1 MVRQKIL
8 LIKVGDLKNLCR
20 RLFVVVLFLTAFL
33 FILLSNIDS
42 VVVGAVDKAV
52 IQATGPVMRVVEF
65 PARVIH
71 RAWTYFSDMAH
82 IYKENEQLRAENKQ
96 MMILQNKVRT
106 LEVENQLLSRLLNY
120 VPPAEA
126 SFMSAQIVAESGDN
140 FTHLLL
146 VYIGDEAVRKGQV
159 VMGDESVIGR
169 IDMVSAPYAKVIL
182 ITDINSKI
190 PVVVERTRVRGILSG
205 NNTALPELIFTRS
218 VADIREGDIIVT
230 SGVGGMFPSG
240 LPIGFVSAINGNK
253 VEVEPMADI
262 ERIEYVRV
270 VDYGLPQENDI
281 SKDIMRSENAR

>member
-33 FILLSNIDS
+33 LILLSNIDS
-42 VVVGAVDKAV
+42 MVVGAVDKAV

-71 RAWTYFSDMAH
+71 RAWTYFSDVAH

-169 IDMVSAPYAKVIL
+169 IDTVSAPYAKVIL

-218 VADIREGDIIVT
+218 VVDIREGDIIVT

-281 SKDIMRSENAR
+281 SKDITGSENAR

>member
-33 FILLSNIDS
+33 LILLSNIDS
-42 VVVGAVDKAV
+42 MVVGAVDKAV

-71 RAWTYFSDMAH
+71 RAWTYFSDVAH

-169 IDMVSAPYAKVIL
+169 IDTVSAPYAKVIL

-230 SGVGGMFPSG
+230 SGVGGMFPAG

-270 VDYGLPQENDI
+270 VDYGLPQDNDI
-281 SKDIMRSENAR
+281 SKDITGSENAR

>member
-33 FILLSNIDS
+33 LILLSNIDS
-42 VVVGAVDKAV
+42 MVVGAVDKAV

-71 RAWTYFSDMAH
+71 RAWTYFSDVAH

-169 IDMVSAPYAKVIL
+169 IDTVSAPYAKVIL
-182 ITDINSKI
+182 IPDINSKI

-230 SGVGGMFPSG
+230 SGVGGMFPAG

-281 SKDIMRSENAR
+281 SKDITGSENAR

>member
-33 FILLSNIDS
+33 LILLSNIDS
-42 VVVGAVDKAV
+42 MVVGAVDKAV

-71 RAWTYFSDMAH
+71 RAWTYFSDVAH

-169 IDMVSAPYAKVIL
+169 IDTVSAPYAKVIL

-230 SGVGGMFPSG
+230 SGVGGMFPAG

-281 SKDIMRSENAR
+281 SKDITGSENAR

>member
-33 FILLSNIDS
+33 LILLSNIDS
-42 VVVGAVDKAV
+42 MVVGAVDKAV

-71 RAWTYFSDMAH
+71 RAWTYFSDVAH

-146 VYIGDEAVRKGQV
+146 VYIGDEAVKKGQV

-169 IDMVSAPYAKVIL
+169 IDTVSAPYAKVIL

-230 SGVGGMFPSG
+230 SGVGGMFPAG

-281 SKDIMRSENAR
+281 SKDITGSENAR

>member
-33 FILLSNIDS
+33 LILLSNIDS
-42 VVVGAVDKAV
+42 MVVGAVDKAV

-71 RAWTYFSDMAH
+71 RAWTYFSDVAH

-169 IDMVSAPYAKVIL
+169 IDTVSAPYAKVIL

-281 SKDIMRSENAR
+281 SKDITGSENAR